1 MRSYADTAVVA
12 DVDLDSDPDPGEV
25 HDAKHHI
32 AESCEDAYD
41 DLVDQPGLG
50 SEQVCGSAATSALR
64 VY

>member
-12 DVDLDSDPDPGEV
+12 DVDLDSDPGPGEV

-41 DLVDQPGLG
+41 DLVDQQG
-50 SEQVCGSAATSALR
+50 SAPSRCAVSAATSALR

>member
-1 MRSYADTAVVA
+1 MGSYADTAVVA

-32 AESCEDAYD
+32 AESCEDASD

-50 SEQVCGSAATSALR
+50 SEQVCGQRSDQALR